1 MNKEIP
7 VAVIRD
13 GEHDGEFVTFRDRNG
28 VATLHVED
36 VRQPALHLAS
46 GKFEV
51 LPLCQKD
58 QVDRLF
64 VSGQSGV
71 GKSYFIAQYAKN
83 YKRLFPDNNVYVISR
98 HDDDP
103 TLDKKI
109 PGLKR
114 LKITEELLEVDI
126 DITDFADS
134 LLIMDD
140 YDTVADKKLYAL
152 LSKLRD
158 DILQNGRHHRT
169 YMCMVSHQIL
179 DYKKTR
185 MLLLES
191 TKVVFFC
198 RSGQYQIRNFLKQYQ
213 SLDKDQIN
221 TIMKLPSRWCC
232 LVKNTY
238 PNVLISEKTM
248 FIL

>member
-1 MNKEIP
+1 MSKEIP
-7 VAVIRD
+7 LAAIKD
-13 GEHDGEFVTFRDRNG
+13 GDHDGEIVYFKDRNG
-28 VATLHVED
+28 VASLRVED
-36 VRQPALHLAS
+36 VKQPALHLSS
-46 GKFEV
+46 GKFTV
-51 LPLCQKD
+51 LPLVERD
-58 QVDRLF
+58 QVDRIF

-71 GKSYFIAQYAKN
+71 GKSYWIAQYAQSYQKM
-83 YKRLFPDNNVYVISR
+83 FPGNQVYVISR
-98 HDDDP
+98 HDSDP
-103 TLDKKI
+103 SLDKAI
-109 PGLKR
+109 RGLKR
-114 LKITEELLEVDI
+114 LVVNEELLEVEI
-126 DITDFADS
+126 DIADFKDS
-134 LLIMDD
+134 LLILDD
-140 YDTVADKKLYAL
+140 YDTVADKKLYSL

-169 YMCMVSHQIL
+169 YMVMVSHMIL

-213 SLDKDQIN
+213 SLDKQQID

-232 LVKNTY
+232 LVKNIY